1 MSAGKFISIYD
12 KFLNLAESNKWPD
25 IIKKFGMCSFVIQSG
40 KHCTIETVIYIPK
53 SVPELFVETSLMH
66 LLHLL
71 DKQGISTVIA
81 IPDTHYGK
89 VTLEL
94 ITGIHIT

>member
-1 MSAGKFISIYD
+1 MPQGKFISIHD

-25 IIKKFGMCSFVIQSG
+25 IIKKFGMCSFIAHSG
-40 KHCTIETVIYIPK
+40 KHCTIETVICIPRA
-53 SVPELFVETSLMH
+53 VPEKFVETSLIH

-71 DKQGISTVIA
+71 DIKGLSTVIA
-81 IPDTHYGK
+81 RPDTHYGR